1 MNICEK
7 HRMTMIEIGCEKCIE
22 EIMATAR
29 NEGANTMLDDVLDVI
44 RDEVSVQVYLK
55 LEALRKKVD

>member
-1 MNICEK
+1 
-7 HRMTMIEIGCEKCIE
+7 MTENPFDRVPYHIQH
-22 EIMATAR
+22 AAW

-55 LEALRKKVD
+55 LEALRKKVKE